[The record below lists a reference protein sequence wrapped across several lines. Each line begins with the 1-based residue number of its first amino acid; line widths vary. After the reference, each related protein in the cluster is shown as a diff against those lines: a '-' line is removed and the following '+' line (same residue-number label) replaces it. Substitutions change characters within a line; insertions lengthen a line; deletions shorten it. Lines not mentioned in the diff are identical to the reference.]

1 MVRYTRPGAGVRA
14 SSCAAELRNS
24 SPAAAPDLASSCSVP
39 GAGVGAGAASP
50 VQQRQPRV
58 HAVHVG
64 LAVRRLVP
72 GVQAPAAPTLV
83 MPETVL
89 KNICGMRK
97 ILYLSKNTC
106 SFSPQP
112 YTAAVSEILNGS

>member
-1 MVRYTRPGAGVRA
+1 MVRYTRPGAGVRV

-39 GAGVGAGAASP
+39 GAGVTAAASP
-50 VQQRQPRV
+50 VQQGQPRV

-89 KNICGMRK
+89 KNIYGM
-97 ILYLSKNTC
+97 
-106 SFSPQP
+106 
-112 YTAAVSEILNGS
+112 

>member
-1 MVRYTRPGAGVRA
+1 MVRYTRPGAGVRV

-24 SPAAAPDLASSCSVP
+24 SPAAAPDLASSCSLA
-39 GAGVGAGAASP
+39 GAGVAASP
-50 VQQRQPRV
+50 VQQGQPRV

-89 KNICGMRK
+89 KNIYGM
-97 ILYLSKNTC
+97 
-106 SFSPQP
+106 
-112 YTAAVSEILNGS
+112 

>member
-39 GAGVGAGAASP
+39 GAGAASP
-50 VQQRQPRV
+50 VEQRQPRV

-89 KNICGMRK
+89 KNICGM
-97 ILYLSKNTC
+97 
-106 SFSPQP
+106 
-112 YTAAVSEILNGS
+112 